1 MDFASL
7 LNKPRARQVMMII
20 NWALVLVP
28 ALLLYIY
35 PHSAAAF
42 IFFLVSLFILYR
54 SPVRDAVKMGVAAV
68 LLGIIMPL
76 AGLEN
81 SYYLEVITQVMMYVA
96 LAIGLNIVV
105 GFAGLLNFGYVAF
118 YAVGAYLYAI
128 FATSQANQFIP
139 ATLIHFPVSG
149 MWFWAFLLLG
159 MLVAA
164 GVGFLLGFPVLRLRG
179 DYLAIVTLGFA
190 EIIRIVFNNLDKPV
204 NITNGPKGLSP
215 IQPPAIFNWELN
227 QPLDFYFIV
236 LAIVILTVIATNRLN
251 QSRIGRAWAAIRED
265 EIAARSM
272 GVPVVRMK
280 LLAFAIG
287 ASFAGAM
294 GIIFA
299 AKQSFIDP
307 SSFGFMESIGIL
319 AMVILGGMGSVPGAI
334 IGAAAVVTL
343 QLHVLKEFSEYLGQL
358 ASQGILNIPSQVDP
372 AKYEKLIFGLILI
385 LTCIYRPQ
393 GLLPARRHL
402 PAWLDR
408 RLANSAGE
416 GTPGAREEGGGAS
429 VS

>member
-1 MDFASL
+1 MDAKAFWQNPEMKKSIMAIYW
-7 LNKPRARQVMMII
+7 V
-20 NWALVLVP
+20 LVLGPVS
-28 ALLLYIY
+28 LFYIF
-35 PHSAAAF
+35 PDSAAALV
-42 IFFLVSLFILYR
+42 FFMASLYFLYR
-54 SPVRDAVKMGVAAV
+54 MPVREAIKIGIAAV
-68 LLGIIMPL
+68 LLGVVMPL
-76 AGLEN
+76 ASTEN
-81 SYYLEVITQVMMYVA
+81 PYYVEVMTQVMMYVA

-128 FATSQANQFIP
+128 FASAQANQFIP
-139 ATLIHFPVSG
+139 ATIMQFPVSG

-159 MLVAA
+159 MVVAG

-190 EIIRIVFNNLDKPV
+190 EIIRIVFNNMDKPI
-204 NITNGPKGLSP
+204 NFTNGPKGISP
-215 IQPPAIFNWELN
+215 IKPPAIFGWELN
-227 QPLDFYFIV
+227 QPLDYYFIV
-236 LAIVILTVIATNRLN
+236 LIIVVLTIIITRRLDE
-251 QSRIGRAWAAIRED
+251 SRIGRAWAAIRED

-294 GIIFA
+294 GVIFA
-299 AKQSFIDP
+299 AKQSFVDP

-319 AMVILGGMGSVPGAI
+319 AMVILGGMGSVSGAV

-343 QLHVLKEFSEYLGQL
+343 QLNVLKELSEYLNQL
-358 ASQGILNIPSQVDP
+358 AAQGILSIPSQVDP
-372 AKYEKLIFGLILI
+372 AKYERLVFGLILI

-393 GLLPARRHL
+393 GLLPARRNL
-402 PAWLDR
+402 PAWLR
-408 RLANSAGE
+408 VRTG
-416 GTPGAREEGGGAS
+416 GTAVKKEESHAS
-429 VS
+429 